1 MNGMFWNRKKE
12 EKEPIEVI
20 SDTRRKILDE
30 IDTLM
35 LLHSLNES
43 NRRLGKIDNG
53 EYESTKEFILQR
65 CSELEKSLAF
75 NDMMGDPM
83 DAIERMF
90 DGQAE
95 NTD

>member
-1 MNGMFWNRKKE
+1 MIFKKRE
-12 EKEPIEVI
+12 KKEPIEVI

-43 NRRLGKIDNG
+43 NRRLKKIDNG
-53 EYESTKEFILQR
+53 EYESTKAFILHR
-65 CSELEKSLAF
+65 CDELERSLAF

-83 DAIERMF
+83 EQIERMF